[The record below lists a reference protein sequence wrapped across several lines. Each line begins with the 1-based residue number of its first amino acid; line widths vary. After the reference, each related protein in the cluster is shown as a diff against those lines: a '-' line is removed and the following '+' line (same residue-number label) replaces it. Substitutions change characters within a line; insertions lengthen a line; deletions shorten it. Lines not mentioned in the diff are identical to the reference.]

1 MNLNPFELNKRKNAL
16 RTAIKKRLDE
26 MQKAGKPRNEVIA
39 ELMAMDETTKF
50 IEYFKAIVPFRS
62 SKERVESTI
71 TEELRT
77 EFSRM
82 AEEGYA
88 RKPNTPESKQ

>member
-16 RTAIKKRLDE
+16 RTAIKKRLGE
-26 MQKAGKPRNEVIA
+26 LQKAGKEKDKVVA
-39 ELMAMDETTKF
+39 ELMVMEETTKF
-50 IEYFKAIVPFRS
+50 TEYFKATVPFRT
-62 SKERVESTI
+62 SKEKVEASL
-71 TEELRT
+71 TEELRA

-88 RKPNTPESKQ
+88 RKPDAA